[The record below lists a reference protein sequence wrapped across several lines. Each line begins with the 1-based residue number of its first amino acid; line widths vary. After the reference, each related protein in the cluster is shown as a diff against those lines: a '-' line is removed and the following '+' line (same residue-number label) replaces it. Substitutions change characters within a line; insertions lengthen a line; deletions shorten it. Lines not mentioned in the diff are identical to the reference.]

1 MKIYTNLTQLIG
13 NTPLLHPLHLSE
25 LHHLNAQLLL
35 KLECFNP
42 GGSVKDRVALAMI
55 EDAEREGKLLPGGT
69 IIEPTSG
76 NTGIGIASIC
86 SRRGYKVILTMPET
100 MSLERQKLLKAY
112 GAEIVLTDGKLGMNG
127 AIEKAKEI
135 NKNTPN
141 SIILSQFDNPSNIDA
156 HYYTTAPEIY
166 EDLGGNIDI
175 FVAGIGTGGTLS
187 GCAKFFKEKNNDIKV
202 FGVEPSGSPLI
213 TKGQVGKHNLQG
225 IGANF
230 IPKNYLSSYCD
241 LVETATEEDAYFYAN
256 LLAKK
261 EGILVGISSG
271 AALSVG
277 IQKAKLQ
284 ENKGKNIVVILPDTG
299 SRYLSTEL
307 FNN

>member
-1 MKIYTNLTQLIG
+1 MIHKSIDTLVG
-13 NTPLLHPLHLSE
+13 KTPLLEIENIEKELNLS
-25 LHHLNAQLLL
+25 AKIFV

-42 GGSVKDRVALAMI
+42 AGSIKDRTALFMLN
-55 EDAEREGKLLPGGT
+55 DAENRSLITKGAT

-100 MSLERQKLLKAY
+100 MSLERQKLLKAF

-213 TKGQVGKHNLQG
+213 TKGQFGKHNLQG

>member
-1 MKIYTNLTQLIG
+1 MIHKSIDTLVG
-13 NTPLLHPLHLSE
+13 KTPLLE
-25 LHHLNAQLLL
+25 IENIEKALNLTAKIFV

-42 GGSVKDRVALAMI
+42 AGSIKDRTALFMLN
-55 EDAEREGKLLPGGT
+55 DAENRSLITKGAT
-69 IIEPTSG
+69 VIEPTSG

-100 MSLERQKLLKAY
+100 MSLERQELLKAY

-213 TKGQVGKHNLQG
+213 TKGQFGKHNLQG

>member
-1 MKIYTNLTQLIG
+1 MIHKSIDTLVG
-13 NTPLLHPLHLSE
+13 KTPLLEIENIEKELNLS
-25 LHHLNAQLLL
+25 AKIFV

-42 GGSVKDRVALAMI
+42 AGSIKDRTALFMLN
-55 EDAEREGKLLPGGT
+55 DAENRSLITKGAT

-135 NKNTPN
+135 NKSTPN

-156 HYYTTAPEIY
+156 HYYTTASEIY

-202 FGVEPSGSPLI
+202 LGVEPSGSPLI
-213 TKGQVGKHNLQG
+213 TKGQFGKHNLQG

-271 AALSVG
+271 AALCVG